1 MRPAPKAPYV
11 EGVRDSTCP
20 GAGPGP
26 GVGSC
31 GRRGSGIGLARRF
44 GGCVS
49 LQFWVGMC
57 TVGGEDGVGVSAPT
71 GRGRIC
77 GVWVWSAHVCP
88 RELVFYE

>member
-1 MRPAPKAPYV
+1 MRPAPKAPYI

-57 TVGGEDGVGVSAPT
+57 TWVVRMAWGSLHLQGVGRFVVCGCGRRTSA
-71 GRGRIC
+71 
-77 GVWVWSAHVCP
+77 
-88 RELVFYE
+88 